1 MAKSRKRKAPIFAAR
16 DEIKIQAKRDNGGIS
31 EKTKQRRIGVET
43 TFDKAQTLNKRPC
56 LKDLCVSR
64 DKDGLESDLQG
75 FFQSYF
81 VSLDDVQ
88 DDTGNEKTV
97 EPDDIDVKYQDDLDD
112 EEEDEDQDEDD
123 IDLEENDDLEEK
135 DDQEEKDDK
144 NDEED
149 CQRPKGNT
157 AKGYKSHLKM
167 LIKKYSDGEYDIT
180 NQVQF
185 EKFDVSNS
193 KLKLVG

>member
-1 MAKSRKRKAPIFAAR
+1 MPLKLQAAEVGGSAATASIAQAAEGGRKSPPPPLKRKPLKAAAGR
-16 DEIKIQAKRDNGGIS
+16 DPLLTFWSRASWSIIEDMTDNAKLLALARWRHLHG
-31 EKTKQRRIGVET
+31 Q
-43 TFDKAQTLNKRPC
+43 F
-56 LKDLCVSR
+56 
-64 DKDGLESDLQG
+64 
-75 FFQSYF
+75 
-81 VSLDDVQ
+81 
-88 DDTGNEKTV
+88 
-97 EPDDIDVKYQDDLDD
+97 
-112 EEEDEDQDEDD
+112 
-123 IDLEENDDLEEK
+123 
-135 DDQEEKDDK
+135 DK